1 MDTIH
6 QPPGNPADPPP
17 EVTPYFRRVAEFRRV
32 LDAEAAARGLDPEP
46 WAPWAA

>member
-1 MDTIH
+1 MNTLT
-6 QPPGNPADPPP
+6 QPADNPAGPPP

-46 WAPWAA
+46 WPPWAA